1 MCRDTW
7 SALGDLVCP
16 IRVWA
21 SWAANAVQE
30 VSGAEMGI
38 NTGNTLQEVC
48 QRQRLTQV
56 NLVET

>member
-1 MCRDTW
+1 M
-7 SALGDLVCP
+7 CP

-48 QRQRLTQV
+48 QRQCLTQV

>member
-1 MCRDTW
+1 M
-7 SALGDLVCP
+7 CP

-21 SWAANAVQE
+21 GWAANAAQE
-30 VSGAEMGI
+30 GLGAEMEI

-48 QRQRLTQV
+48 QRLRLTQV

>member
-1 MCRDTW
+1 M
-7 SALGDLVCP
+7 CP
-16 IRVWA
+16 IRVQA

-30 VSGAEMGI
+30 VSGAEMEI

-48 QRQRLTQV
+48 QRQHLTQV

>member
-1 MCRDTW
+1 MCQDAW

-21 SWAANAVQE
+21 SWAANAAQE
-30 VSGAEMGI
+30 GSGAEMEI

-48 QRQRLTQV
+48 QRLRLTQV